1 MPREGFDPAAL
12 DSRSVHP
19 DTPLTVNRPN
29 VIFDVQ
35 GAEAVVIDLASGH
48 YFRLDAPSTRLWAS
62 FDAAAA
68 PEAVLAACTNRGDL
82 EGGFEAIV
90 TDLLA
95 RELLRPAT
103 VSDSVGPVTAWEF
116 GGFKLEEFTDLEDIL
131 GLDPIHEV
139 DASRGW
145 PHVAEG

>member
-1 MPREGFDPAAL
+1 M
-12 DSRSVHP
+12 HP
-19 DTPLTVNRPN
+19 DTPLTINRPN

-68 PEAVLAACTNRGDL
+68 PETVLAACANRP
-82 EGGFEAIV
+82 EAEPGFAAIV
-90 TDLLA
+90 ADLLE
-95 RELLRPAT
+95 RELLRVASPA
-103 VSDSVGPVTAWEF
+103 DPVVPVPPWEF
-116 GGFKLEEFTDLEDIL
+116 DGFKLEEFTDLEDIL